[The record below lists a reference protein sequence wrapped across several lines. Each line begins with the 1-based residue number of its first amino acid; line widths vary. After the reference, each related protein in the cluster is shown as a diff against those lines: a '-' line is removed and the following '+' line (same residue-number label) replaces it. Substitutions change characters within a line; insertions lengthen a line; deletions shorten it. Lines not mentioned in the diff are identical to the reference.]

1 MRKPDLITWDAST
14 KHRQFDKSPRIGFN
28 KSGVISINPPA
39 QVLLG
44 VKAGDYIVFYQDRNE
59 PRSWWVAKS
68 DAANGVV
75 TRAIKKGGSKNLLVN
90 WSAVAKSFRASTG
103 QSGSCRVQVG
113 IEAVEG
119 KFELITSALES

>member
-1 MRKPDLITWDAST
+1 MRKPDLITWDASS

-28 KSGVISINPPA
+28 KTGVISINPPA

-44 VKAGDYIVFYQDRNE
+44 IKAGDYIVFYQDRNE
-59 PRSWWVAKS
+59 PASWWISKS
-68 DAANGVV
+68 DSAHGV
-75 TRAIKKGGSKNLLVN
+75 LVRSNDKAGAKALVAN
-90 WSAVAKSFRASTG
+90 WSVVVKTFLASCR

-119 KFELITSALES
+119 KFELITSALKS

>member
-14 KHRQFDKSPRIGFN
+14 KHRQFDKSPWIGFN
-28 KSGVISINPPA
+28 KTGVISINPPA

-44 VKAGDYIVFYQDRNE
+44 VKAGDYIVFHQDRNE
-59 PRSWWVAKS
+59 PRSWWIAKS

-90 WSAVAKSFRASTG
+90 WSIVVKAFLTSCG

-119 KFELITSALES
+119 KFELITSALKS